1 MSKFRSVWQ
10 DIRECFVRADAG
22 WRKGILREYV
32 KEGIMESSI
41 EVLMAAEE
49 KMDKC
54 VEFLHHDLS
63 GLRTG
68 KASPSLVENI
78 TVEYY
83 GTAARLRDIANIS
96 TPEPRLLVVSPF
108 DPSSLGAIEK
118 AIGAANI
125 GITPLSDGRLI
136 RVPIPELSEQRRKD
150 LAKVASRATEEQRVA
165 VRNVRRD
172 ANELLKTLEKSG
184 KITEDDLAQSLE
196 EVQKL
201 TDAHIKKMDGML
213 AAKEK
218 EVLVV

>member
-1 MSKFRSVWQ
+1 
-10 DIRECFVRADAG
+10 
-22 WRKGILREYV
+22 
-32 KEGIMESSI
+32 MEFSMEI
-41 EVLMAAEE
+41 LMAAEE

-54 VEFLHHDLS
+54 VQFLHHDLS

-83 GTAARLRDIANIS
+83 GTPTRLRDIANIS

-125 GITPLSDGRLI
+125 GITPMNDGRVI
-136 RVPIPELSEQRRKD
+136 RVPIPELSEQRRKE
-150 LAKVASRATEEQRVA
+150 LAKVAARSTEEQRIA

-172 ANELLKTLEKSG
+172 ANELLKTLQKNA
-184 KITEDDLAQSLE
+184 KITEDDRDQSLE
-196 EVQKL
+196 EIQKL
-201 TDAHIKKMDGML
+201 TDAHIKKMDDML

-218 EVLVV
+218 EVLSV

>member
-1 MSKFRSVWQ
+1 
-10 DIRECFVRADAG
+10 
-22 WRKGILREYV
+22 
-32 KEGIMESSI
+32 MESSM
-41 EVLMAAEE
+41 EVLLAAEE

-83 GTAARLRDIANIS
+83 GTATRLRDIANIS
-96 TPEPRLLVVSPF
+96 TPEPRLLVISPF
-108 DPSSLGAIEK
+108 DPSSLGNIEK
-118 AIGAANI
+118 AISAANI
-125 GITPLSDGRLI
+125 GITPMNDGRLI

-150 LAKVASRATEEQRVA
+150 LAKVAARATEEQRIA

-172 ANELLKTLEKSG
+172 ANELLKALQKNSR
-184 KITEDDLAQSLE
+184 ITEDDRDQSLE

-201 TDAHIKKMDGML
+201 TDAHIKKMDDML
-213 AAKEK
+213 TAKEK
-218 EVLVV
+218 EVLSV

>member
-1 MSKFRSVWQ
+1 
-10 DIRECFVRADAG
+10 
-22 WRKGILREYV
+22 
-32 KEGIMESSI
+32 MESSI
-41 EVLMAAEE
+41 EVLLAAEE
-49 KMDKC
+49 RMDKC

-83 GTAARLRDIANIS
+83 GTATRLRDIANIS
-96 TPEPRLLVVSPF
+96 TPEPRLLVISPF

-118 AIGAANI
+118 AINAANI
-125 GITPLSDGRLI
+125 GITPMNDGRLI

-150 LAKVASRATEEQRVA
+150 LAKVASRATEEQRIA

-172 ANELLKTLEKSG
+172 ANELLKALQKNS
-184 KITEDDLAQSLE
+184 KITEDDRDESLE

-201 TDAHIKKMDGML
+201 TDKHIKKMDDML

-218 EVLVV
+218 EVLSV

>member
-1 MSKFRSVWQ
+1 
-10 DIRECFVRADAG
+10 
-22 WRKGILREYV
+22 
-32 KEGIMESSI
+32 MESSM
-41 EVLMAAEE
+41 EVLLTAEE

-83 GTAARLRDIANIS
+83 GTATRLRDIANIS
-96 TPEPRLLVVSPF
+96 TPEPRLLVISPF
-108 DPSSLGAIEK
+108 DPSSLGNIEK
-118 AIGAANI
+118 AISAANI
-125 GITPLSDGRLI
+125 GITPMNDGRLI

-150 LAKVASRATEEQRVA
+150 LAKVAARATEEQRIA

-172 ANELLKTLEKSG
+172 ANELLKTLQKNS
-184 KITEDDLAQSLE
+184 KITEDDRDQSLE

-201 TDAHIKKMDGML
+201 TDAHVKKMDDML
-213 AAKEK
+213 TAKEK
-218 EVLVV
+218 EVLSV